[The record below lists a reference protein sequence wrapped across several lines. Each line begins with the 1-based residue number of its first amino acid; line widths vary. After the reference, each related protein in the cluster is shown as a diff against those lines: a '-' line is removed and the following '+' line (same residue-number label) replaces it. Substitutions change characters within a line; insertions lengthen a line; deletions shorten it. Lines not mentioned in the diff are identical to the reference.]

1 MLAFFYKHQ
10 KKFIGFVIVAV
21 CVSGIGIGWGR
32 HPGESIDKKQRKK
45 IVFTIEGK
53 KYSEREFHAFKKFF
67 MHEAYPFTGNPQE
80 WNFLNEGLLTERFL
94 TNKLGEKLFLKV
106 YSQFPAF
113 SKEKNYQAYRRFDTP
128 FISAEEV
135 WKSSAPHLYEALT
148 QFQQIDD
155 PVSPSGFAARVRL
168 FLEEKKFPHYIL
180 KQMLEYRRKMFHLPH
195 DAALLKGKDL
205 RLFGYGN
212 LSDWFGDAY
221 VSTAV
226 ETLLR
231 FVNEQKKHI
240 SMPSIKEAQQDFY
253 DKAKQAFTKLSK
265 HTDVHLTFD
274 QFVASY
280 FDFIGVSSSE
290 FFKIYREIL
299 LCKRAFLQL
308 EGGVTFDYR
317 PLQEF
322 FSMGKDSTSV
332 EIVKLPREYHF
343 KTLTDL
349 EAFEV
354 YLRLVGESPQDCL
367 DVPRF
372 VLPIK
377 KIKAKEPKLVGRRF
391 LLTYQTIRLQD
402 LETKVPMIEVHQWQ
416 QNPDNFHILLQEFPK
431 IETCTS
437 SKDFQNLPPSL
448 VEKIHSFTRKEILR
462 ACPEKIQ
469 ACLSQSVSKNNE
481 VFLSSGKDS
490 VLEGILDGRE
500 LAALLIENEA
510 LEFYTQ
516 DKEHYYTFIVDT
528 CFGDEEIIPYRE
540 VLRKGLGKILVDAH
554 KDSAH
559 MDRVVTALKSRYPGV
574 DGKDLWQRR
583 LWHLVEEQR
592 SGAYQA
598 GTLPWN
604 LDKSIKIF
612 TRGDQELPQP
622 YEVLASMEEGALSQ
636 VEFHVEEGPFFYKC
650 LSHEIFGNPACIEK
664 LFLAKE
670 HLNEEILVGCMERFI
685 DQARGVR

>member
-10 KKFIGFVIVAV
+10 KKFIGLVIVAV

-32 HPGESIDKKQRKK
+32 HPEASSRSQRKK
-45 IVFTIEGK
+45 VILSIAGR
-53 KYSEREFHAFKKFF
+53 KYSEREFFALKKFF
-67 MHEAYPFTGNPQE
+67 VNEAYPFTGNPLE

-106 YSQFPAF
+106 YSQDFPAF
-113 SKEKNYQAYRRFDTP
+113 NKEKCYRAYRRFDTP

-135 WKSSAPHLYEALT
+135 WKSSAPHLYEALMN
-148 QFQQIDD
+148 FQQIEN
-155 PVSPSGFAARVRL
+155 PVSALGFAARVRL

-180 KQMLEYRRKMFHLPH
+180 RQMLEYRRKMFHLPQ
-195 DAALLKGKDL
+195 DTALLQGKDL

-226 ETLLR
+226 EALLR

-240 SMPSIKEAQQDFY
+240 HMPSIKEAQQDFY
-253 DKAKQAFTKLSK
+253 DKAHQAFVKLSK
-265 HTDVHLTFD
+265 HTEMQLTFD
-274 QFVASY
+274 QFVANY

-308 EGGVTFDYR
+308 EGSVTFDYR

-332 EIVKLPREYHF
+332 EMVKLPREYHF
-343 KTLTDL
+343 KTLEDL

-354 YLRLVGESPQDCL
+354 YLHLVGQGTQDCL

-377 KIKAKEPKLVGRRF
+377 KIKVKAPQLVGRRF
-391 LLTYQTIRLQD
+391 SLTYKTICLQD
-402 LETKVPMIEVHQWQ
+402 FETRVPMVEVHQWQ
-416 QNPDNFHILLQEFPK
+416 QNPDHFHLLLQEFPK

-437 SKDFQNLPPSL
+437 SKDFQNLKPAL

-462 ACPEKIQ
+462 SRPEKIKEWL
-469 ACLSQSVSKNNE
+469 AQSVSKSNE

-490 VLEGILDGRE
+490 VLKGIIDGKE
-500 LAALLIENEA
+500 LATLLIDNEI
-510 LEFYTQ
+510 LEAYTQ
-516 DKEHYYTFIVDT
+516 DGEHYYTFVVDT
-528 CFGDEEIIPYRE
+528 CFGEEEILPYRE
-540 VLRKGLGKILVDAH
+540 VLRKGLTESLVTSH
-554 KDSAH
+554 KASVS
-559 MDRVVTALKSRYPGV
+559 MDKVVSALKARYPGI
-574 DGKDLWQRR
+574 DGEELWQRR
-583 LWHLVEEQR
+583 LWKLVEEHQKGR
-592 SGAYQA
+592 YQA
-598 GTLPWN
+598 GSLPWN

-612 TRGDQELPQP
+612 TRGDQDLPQP
-622 YEVLASMEEGALSQ
+622 YAVLASMEEGALSP
-636 VEFHVEEGPFFYKC
+636 VEFHSEEGPFFYKC
-650 LSHEIFGNPACIEK
+650 LSHEVFGDPACVEK
-664 LFLAKE
+664 LLLAKG
-670 HLNEEILVGCMERFI
+670 HLNEEILGRYIENFI
-685 DQARGVR
+685 DQGVR